1 MPYWWP
7 RALMGV
13 GMPSRIVDR
22 YKTLICSI
30 AYSATGNFSQSEDV
44 AQETFISAWKDL
56 RHLREPSKLRAWL
69 CGIVRNQIQR
79 DIRKGRRDPVQNAV
93 LLEDASKSPTA
104 DELPS
109 AQAVSR
115 EEEAI
120 LWRSLERIPE
130 NFREPLVLFYRE
142 RKSVEHVAAELEL
155 SEDAVRQRLS
165 RGRKLLQEE
174 VQAFVEN
181 TLRRTAPGQAFSGD
195 VIGALPL
202 ATGTAASASI
212 GLGAKGKAA
221 ALSGLLSAWIVPL
234 LGIAAGFASQWVL
247 FPGGADERG
256 HRANRSPLIVAWVLV
271 LSFCFGGQQIM
282 RLLGNH
288 FEWDNR
294 TFFCAMS
301 GFWLFYAMVIAT
313 WIISVLQARSGRNST
328 GPREG
333 GRARTGRRADE
344 SIHTHA
350 GYGWNESDGVYVG
363 DPAVVVLG
371 RPDHGQGH
379 CCDNAV
385 AERMAFPPLQG
396 KDRIRVGGD
405 VYPTNSFELRCCP
418 ADNQPAVRR
427 MGCGPVWCDCWRG
440 TPYASNRAR
449 SIFYP
454 VSGDL
459 GGCLPLPHKE
469 RFVRP
474 LATHPTSRCRP
485 GVESIR
491 LRCVRWRP

>member
-1 MPYWWP
+1 
-7 RALMGV
+7 MGV

-30 AYSATGNFSQSEDV
+30 AYSATGNLSQSEDV

-130 NFREPLVLFYRE
+130 NYREPLVLFYRE

-212 GLGAKGKAA
+212 GIGAKGKAA

-247 FPGGADERG
+247 FRGGADERG

-288 FEWDNR
+288 FEWDDR

-313 WIISVLQARSGRNST
+313 WIISVYRRVQAATQQGREK
-328 GPREG
+328 GEE
-333 GRARTGRRADE
+333 RARAAAPMNPFTRML
-344 SIHTHA
+344 
-350 GYGWNESDGVYVG
+350 VMVG
-363 DPAVVVLG
+363 TNLMVFTSVILLSWSSGDRITARVIAAIMLLLSAWHSLLFRGKIGSASVVTYIRQIASSCGVVLLIINLRFDVWAAARYG
-371 RPDHGQGH
+371 
-379 CCDNAV
+379 V
-385 AERMAFPPLQG
+385 T
-396 KDRIRVGGD
+396 VG
-405 VYPTNSFELRCCP
+405 E
-418 ADNQPAVRR
+418 VRR
-427 MGCGPVWCDCWRG
+427 M
-440 TPYASNRAR
+440 
-449 SIFYP
+449 
-454 VSGDL
+454 
-459 GGCLPLPHKE
+459 LPIGLVPFFTLFLVIWAAAFLFLTRKGSY
-469 RFVRP
+469 VR
-474 LATHPTSRCRP
+474 
-485 GVESIR
+485 
-491 LRCVRWRP
+491 